1 MKKIYGFSVSC
12 FVVLCSCLL
21 AAQVPHPVT
30 TYQYNNAHSGS
41 NTSESILTPTNV
53 NVSQFGRKTV
63 FPVQGYVYAQP
74 LYVPHLTIG
83 STSHDVLFVA
93 TEHDQV
99 YAFGLC
105 KTNDFVGSMAA
116 DDYAA

>member
-1 MKKIYGFSVSC
+1 MKKIYGFSVPC

-21 AAQVPHPVT
+21 AAQVPHAVT
-30 TYQYNNAHSGS
+30 TYQYNNNHSGA

-74 LYVPHLTIG
+74 LYVPNLTIG
-83 STSHDVLFVA
+83 EYVA
-93 TEHDQV
+93 RCAV
-99 YAFGLC
+99 RGNRARSGLC
-105 KTNDFVGSMAA
+105 LRRG
-116 DDYAA
+116 